1 MIIVSGRKMLVPHSE
16 RLIGF
21 EGDNLVETR
30 LFAITDKQLFDMD
43 FVADFGEDRGCAV
56 LEKRHTE
63 DGEMLVLKLDI
74 TSALVKESGTLAY
87 QLRGVDTQ
95 GTRRWHSEVDTFTV
109 SRSFESENEVT
120 EEQMSELHQL
130 ERSAFEHSNN
140 AKTYCD
146 EALDAANECKSSLA
160 VATYL
165 ARDVQT
171 LHDET
176 EEYCNKAEEF
186 SELLS
191 DGTAVKR
198 GISENSAVQNGSNI
212 SGCYGM
218 RIVGISTPELID
230 GVYYA
235 QYTLDGEAAYEKGD
249 VVSIRLDAN
258 YDMCGEIDGV
268 SGNVVTVRLYKTDIN
283 ALPTTLDADSTGDKN
298 SLRVP
303 LKPDVGNVDIGINAA
318 AFGGGNIASG
328 AYSFASGNGCKALGR
343 YAFAE
348 GYGTQAGY
356 MSHAEGN
363 LTQALNESHAE
374 GYKTVSEGENSHAE
388 GSSSVAVGQNS
399 HAEGTQT
406 QAVGASSHAEGYN
419 AKAEGAYSHAEG
431 AGQNGGFVIA
441 SGTASHAE
449 GRNTKSSGNYSH
461 AEGSSTIAS
470 GESSHAEGTS
480 VQAVGQNS
488 HAEGVNTYA
497 SGRCAHAEGGGADG
511 VWSYATAPFS
521 HAEGKCVNASSEA
534 QHVQGR
540 YNVPDSKGV
549 YAHIVGG
556 GTSGSDRKNIHTLDW
571 NGNAWF
577 KGDVYTGGTQ
587 QSEGKKLAT
596 EEFVTD
602 ALGDI
607 DTALDAILAIQAEYI
622 GGDEV

>member
-43 FVADFGEDRGCAV
+43 FVADFGEEKGCAV

-95 GTRRWHSEVDTFTV
+95 GTRCWHSEVDTFTV

-146 EALDAANECKSSLA
+146 EAQDAANECKSSLA

-176 EEYCNKAEEF
+176 EEYCNKAEEC

-218 RIVGISTPELID
+218 RIVDISAPELID
-230 GVYYA
+230 GFYYA
-235 QYTLDGEAAYEKGD
+235 QYTLDGEVSYEKGD

-303 LKPDVGNVDIGINAA
+303 LKPNLGDVDVGAG
-318 AFGGGNIASG
+318 AFASGDGNYATG
-328 AYSFASGNGCKALGR
+328 AYSFTAGYGNKAVGK

-348 GYGTQAGY
+348 GVNNTAVYG
-356 MSHAEGN
+356 
-363 LTQALNESHAE
+363 
-374 GYKTVSEGENSHAE
+374 
-388 GSSSVAVGQNS
+388 
-399 HAEGTQT
+399 
-406 QAVGASSHAEGYN
+406 
-419 AKAEGAYSHAEG
+419 
-431 AGQNGGFVIA
+431 
-441 SGTASHAE
+441 
-449 GRNTKSSGNYSH
+449 
-461 AEGSSTIAS
+461 
-470 GESSHAEGTS
+470 
-480 VQAVGQNS
+480 
-488 HAEGVNTYA
+488 
-497 SGRCAHAEGGGADG
+497 
-511 VWSYATAPFS
+511 S
-521 HAEGKCVNASSEA
+521 HAEGKNNEA
-534 QHVQGR
+534 LGQQSHVEGWGNKATGGNSHIEGNSNTVSGTNSHVEGIGNNSKEDNTHIEGKGNVIEKGAISHVEGQNNTVTNGSHSHIEGSGNKTSTWYGHIEGRDNTNNHSTVHIEGMGNISTCNMQHIQGK
-540 YNVPDSKGV
+540 YNSTAGCSNM
-549 YAHIVGG
+549 AHIVGG
-556 GTSGSDRKNIHTLDW
+556 GSDGNNRKNIHTLDW

-577 KGDVYTGGTQ
+577 DGTGEFDAVILRSSTAGSSKKFKVTVDDSGTL
-587 QSEGKKLAT
+587 S
-596 EEFVTD
+596 VT
-602 ALGDI
+602 A
-607 DTALDAILAIQAEYI
+607 
-622 GGDEV
+622 V